1 MLLQELGFSS
11 NQINVAELAVCLEKE
26 IKAMSEARSAMA
38 NPHVMLLQAILTL
51 YRSEI
56 RCLKNIVEQMH
67 AEREKLKGDVL
78 DANNRATMLAQ
89 EVDDNHARMEQNT
102 QNQVSNRWPAIVVS
116 NIYRSNFK
124 LTLEFDFLFVGNP
137 QIKHNLLF
145 IVFGICNTKYNK
157 YGSNE

>member
-1 MLLQELGFSS
+1 MS
-11 NQINVAELAVCLEKE
+11 ELAVCLEKE
-26 IKAMSEARSAMA
+26 IKGMNEARSAMS
-38 NPHVMLLQAILTL
+38 NPHVILLQAILTL

-102 QNQVSNRWPAIVVS
+102 QSQVTIFYS
-116 NIYRSNFK
+116 
-124 LTLEFDFLFVGNP
+124 
-137 QIKHNLLF
+137 
-145 IVFGICNTKYNK
+145 
-157 YGSNE
+157 GS